1 MTRKQ
6 NRRNA
11 LAQKLATMD
20 TCVCSMRLFADALE
34 KALTHLQAVNK
45 KTFIDPVHLPYL
57 AAKMNSIEVHVEEAG
72 KRIKNL
78 EMDAF
83 ALKEQGEGND

>member
-6 NRRNA
+6 NMRDA

-20 TCVCSMRLFADALE
+20 TCVCSMRLFTDALE

-45 KTFIDPVHLPYL
+45 KKHSLTRCTCRILLP
-57 AAKMNSIEVHVEEAG
+57 K
-72 KRIKNL
+72 
-78 EMDAF
+78 
-83 ALKEQGEGND
+83 

>member
-1 MTRKQ
+1 MNRVR
-6 NRRNA
+6 NRRDA

-34 KALTHLQAVNK
+34 RALAHLQAVNEK
-45 KTFIDPVHLPYL
+45 NFIDPVHLPYL
-57 AAKMNSIEVHVEEAG
+57 AAKMNSIEVYVEEAG
-72 KRIKNL
+72 KRIKRL

-83 ALKEQGEGND
+83 ALKEESSHE